1 MYLDHYTDDY
11 IRVCKDN
18 QIEPKI
24 SVSLYIDNRNRDKN
38 GCNYNCPV
46 ENKGILRLRLEGKT
60 EEENLTQNSR
70 LLQKKSIF
78 AFESEGEIL
87 GLEGNRAY
95 I

>member
-1 MYLDHYTDDY
+1 L
-11 IRVCKDN
+11 
-18 QIEPKI
+18 
-24 SVSLYIDNRNRDKN
+24 S
-38 GCNYNCPV
+38 G
-46 ENKGILRLRLEGKT
+46 ENKGILWLRLEGKT